1 MPDPLTVIG
10 GAASALQVAKVA
22 LDIFVALST
31 FYDTVQQAPEQKKG
45 LREELD
51 SLVNLLRDIQNAF
64 KDKGESNAKQ
74 LVQKEI
80 NTLHLLLSRLRE
92 RTRPMKACGL
102 RALKW
107 PFEKAATRSILETVE
122 RFKKNVGLI
131 MNSETL

>member
-22 LDIFVALST
+22 LDIFVNLST
-31 FYDTVQQAPEQKKG
+31 FYDTVQQAPEQTKG

-107 PFEKAATRSILETVE
+107 PFEKAEIRSILEIVE